1 MTAGVKG
8 SKATTTYGGGSR
20 YSPIRT
26 APNEIRDTGGASEVV
41 VAVVSQEEY
50 LILQPEEQQHEPS
63 SNNGL
68 ISVNDSSFSPLGG
81 HGNHHDVSSTDNNN
95 NNEEEDEEV
104 VYISVNDAIERL
116 GFGRFQYQITIAA
129 GLCFESATTR
139 RHNPIII
146 PIGCHNNVVTHNVPT
161 IHNNLTMQHCD
172 CHCSHGDRPS
182 QSSLNNSRSG

>member
-129 GLCFESATTR
+129 GLCFESDAMQ
-139 RHNPIII
+139 IMLLSF
-146 PIGCHNNVVTHNVPT
+146 VT
-161 IHNNLTMQHCD
+161 LTVQYQWHLTDTLTANRASPAVCL
-172 CHCSHGDRPS
+172 SARWWA
-182 QSSLNNSRSG
+182 R